1 MQTQVLGL
9 SVDSEPCLKSW
20 SERLGKITYPL
31 LSDFY
36 PHGQVASAYGV
47 LRSEGYSERSIF
59 VIDKEGII
67 RYVDVHDIKEKP
79 DNKVLFSALAE
90 LEPQAVADLQR
101 ESEPTADGLRR
112 GLASMAG
119 VLSKLI
125 QRKSI
130 KEE

>member
-9 SVDSEPCLKSW
+9 SVDSEPCLKAW

-36 PHGQVASAYGV
+36 PHGQVASAYSV
-47 LRSEGYSERSIF
+47 LRAEGYSERSIF

-79 DNKVLFSALAE
+79 DNDVLFSALAV
-90 LEPQAVADLQR
+90 LEPQAVPAPQR
-101 ESEPTADGLRR
+101 ESEPIFAKLRR
-112 GLASMAG
+112 SLWH
-119 VLSKLI
+119 
-125 QRKSI
+125 
-130 KEE
+130 

>member
-9 SVDSEPCLKSW
+9 SVDSEPCLKAW
-20 SERLGKITYPL
+20 SERLGQITYPL

-47 LRSEGYSERSIF
+47 LRAEGYSERTII

-79 DNKVLFSALAE
+79 DNNVLFSALAE
-90 LEPQAVADLQR
+90 LEPEAAAAL
-101 ESEPTADGLRR
+101 
-112 GLASMAG
+112 
-119 VLSKLI
+119 
-125 QRKSI
+125 QRKSEPI
-130 KEE
+130 AGKLRRSLALKAGMLAKSIQHK

>member
-9 SVDSEPCLKSW
+9 SVDSEPCLKAW

-36 PHGQVASAYGV
+36 PHGQVASTYGI
-47 LRSEGYSERSIF
+47 LRAEGYSERSII

-79 DNKVLFSALAE
+79 DNNVLFSALAE
-90 LEPQAVADLQR
+90 LEPQAAAAL
-101 ESEPTADGLRR
+101 
-112 GLASMAG
+112 
-119 VLSKLI
+119 
-125 QRKSI
+125 QRKSEPI
-130 KEE
+130 ADKLRRNLTSKAGALYKSIQKK